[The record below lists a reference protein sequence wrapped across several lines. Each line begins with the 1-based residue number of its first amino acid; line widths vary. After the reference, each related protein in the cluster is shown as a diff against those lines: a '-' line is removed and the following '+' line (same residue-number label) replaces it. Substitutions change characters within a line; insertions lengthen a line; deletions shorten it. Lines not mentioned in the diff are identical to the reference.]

1 MVDATPK
8 DFVRTMPLNRGDHNV
23 IDLDR
28 VGHGYDGTRRRLDY
42 DWLVVEAEIADI
54 FNASFRQI
62 IQSFS
67 GFCEPRAFPSSWR
80 LAGNC
85 PDRFDCVVNC
95 TSLIFNPVHWPLD
108 VAVSDEIPAGCKGCP
123 ASFLVQRTGCAVHR
137 EARLQATRVESL
149 QKSPEPD
156 SHPVFVPRPIWHVGQ
171 ERLAH
176 GRGQHCPGH
185 GISRAP
191 VLHVHDC
198 PDRHPRIS
206 GQTQLR
212 ARHDWPIRKA
222 VANCRRHYRG
232 VPKSPTGNWS
242 TGLVGP
248 DSPQRFPEIRDAVE

>member
-1 MVDATPK
+1 M
-8 DFVRTMPLNRGDHNV
+8 
-23 IDLDR
+23 
-28 VGHGYDGTRRRLDY
+28 
-42 DWLVVEAEIADI
+42 
-54 FNASFRQI
+54 
-62 IQSFS
+62 
-67 GFCEPRAFPSSWR
+67 
-80 LAGNC
+80 
-85 PDRFDCVVNC
+85 
-95 TSLIFNPVHWPLD
+95 
-108 VAVSDEIPAGCKGCP
+108 SDEIPAGCKGCP

-176 GRGQHCPGH
+176 GRGQHCPRH

-248 DSPQRFPEIRDAVE
+248 DSPEFAKISGDSRCRGVRPIGRVCCDTHALFKRFVGRGVPVDFPVLPTPKNVGSRFLLTGDVASHKATETIINDQVECPTSVVDTDLA